1 MIQKNNCLKLLLLTI
16 LLNLA
21 HSLLFSQPV
30 RNDFPFSVSQ
40 YNAKDGLPQNQ
51 VIEITEWKDG
61 VVVSTMNGLAS
72 YDGTEFTPLVT
83 PNRKY
88 SGVPYKLFYN
98 KSSEELFGWASS
110 GDYHRIFPRYEKLY
124 SYSCA
129 SSDKNILVGI
139 TVDGLIRMSGLN
151 MKVIYNTCKTDIKDA
166 VAIVLCGDYYFVS
179 DNNHLYKVNKNTGK
193 KQIILDGYF
202 GVLKKNPYANEVI
215 AVNGDVFYISADTMR
230 RVPLIDAPSTS
241 VVFRDI
247 EFPAENEILI
257 TSSRG
262 LYYVKNGQPFFYDMK
277 DGLTSGSLYAL
288 YYHPSENCIFVGT
301 GNKGLMVLTPKIA
314 KTYYTASETDISQ
327 SFTSIVRD
335 EQGSV
340 YSTASKGNIIKIDR
354 NGNQETY
361 LSIDKHV
368 ASVSWI
374 NNRLYIGTYGK
385 GVLIYQNRILKDSIQ
400 PPLLPSLHVQVIYK
414 DIENNLW
421 IGCYGGIVKQVSGGK
436 CEQVLSTKGN
446 IVSVYELRN
455 GNLCFGGA
463 GEFFILNKAGKE
475 ILHLGEKDGLR
486 EGEVRCF
493 YEDDSGRLWIGTY
506 GGGLFVYDRNKLT
519 SVNNKLGCELN
530 QDIFTL
536 IKSGDGRIFMS
547 SNEGIWSVQERKLQD
562 FYKGIIP
569 YLIPEYY
576 GEEAGIENTEFNG
589 GFCNNYLKQ
598 DGKIWFPSIDGLV
611 EFRIEKRHLYR
622 KIVPKFKSVIIN
634 DTIVALSSIFSRDVH
649 TIQFDFYYPSFS
661 RQNNIYYQYKLAG
674 ENFPGNWSPLQKSR
688 QVVLKMLPPGKYT
701 FCVRAV
707 DSFNDP
713 DPEVL
718 SYEFS
723 ITPYF
728 YETKWF
734 VFLLSFVIIMV
745 VYFFVRF
752 QIRRIQIRNKVNN
765 TLLELKLKAIQSKM
779 NPHFMFNS
787 LNNII
792 YLLTTGKHK
801 EAERLLED
809 FSLLLRRF
817 LEKSDDFFISLR
829 EELEIIELYLSIQQ
843 KRYNYLFDYK
853 VEYPPETGEIL
864 IPSMLIQPFVEN
876 AVIHGIAHSKQHC
889 HLEISVRNADNVL
902 EIRIQ
907 DNGIGRKR
915 AAEINKDRRH
925 HDSQGTRLIN
935 DKIRIMRR
943 KYGHDIS
950 FQILDMKE
958 EHLSGTI
965 VLINIP
971 VYDNRLRNY

>member
-1 MIQKNNCLKLLLLTI
+1 MIQKTNCLKLLLLTI

-21 HSLLFSQPV
+21 HSLLFGQPV
-30 RNDFPFSVSQ
+30 RHDFPFSVSQ

-72 YDGTEFTPLVT
+72 YDGTAFTPLT
-83 PNRKY
+83 TNGKY
-88 SGVPYKLFYN
+88 NNIPYQLFYN
-98 KSSEELFGWASS
+98 KSSEELFGWASE
-110 GDYHRIFPRYEKLY
+110 GDYSRIFPRYEKLY
-124 SYSCA
+124 SYSCVSA
-129 SSDKNILVGI
+129 DKNILVGI
-139 TVDGLIRMSGLN
+139 TVDGLIRMSGYN
-151 MKVIYNTCKTDIKDA
+151 TKIVYNTCKTDIKDA

-202 GVLKKNPYANEVI
+202 GVLKKSPYANEVI
-215 AVNGDVFYISADTMR
+215 AVNGDVFYISTGTIR
-230 RVPLIDAPSTS
+230 RIPLIDSPSTS

-247 EFPAENEILI
+247 EFLAENEILI

-301 GNKGLMVLTPKIA
+301 GNKGLMVLTLKIA
-314 KTYYTASETDISQ
+314 KTYYTTSETDISQ
-327 SFTSIVRD
+327 SFTSVVQDQR
-335 EQGSV
+335 GLV
-340 YSTASKGNIIKIDR
+340 YSTASKGNIIKIDK

-361 LSIDKHV
+361 LSVDRHV
-368 ASVSWI
+368 ASISWI
-374 NNRLYIGTYGK
+374 NNKLYIGTYGK
-385 GVLIYQNRILKDSIQ
+385 GLLIYQNKLLKDSIQ
-400 PPLLPSLHVQVIYK
+400 LPLLPSLHVQVIYK
-414 DIENNLW
+414 DRENNIW
-421 IGCYGGIVKQVSGGK
+421 IGAQGGIVKQIPGGK
-436 CEQVLSTKGN
+436 IRTVLETKGN
-446 IVSVYELRN
+446 IVSAYELKN
-455 GNLCFGGA
+455 GNLCFGGSD
-463 GEFFILNKAGKE
+463 GFFILTKEGKLICHIGERQGLKGKE
-475 ILHLGEKDGLR
+475 T
-486 EGEVRCF
+486 RCF
-493 YEDDSGRLWIGTY
+493 YEDERGCLWVGTY
-506 GGGLFVYDRNKLT
+506 GGGLYAYDKNRLVSLNSKPD
-519 SVNNKLGCELN
+519 CELN
-530 QDIFTL
+530 KDIFTL
-536 IKSGDGRIFMS
+536 VKCKNGQIYMS
-547 SNEGIWSVQERKLQD
+547 SNEGIWSVRERKLQD
-562 FYKGIIP
+562 FYTGRIS
-569 YLIPEYY
+569 YLVPEYH
-576 GEEAGIENTEFNG
+576 GEEAGIKNTEFNG
-589 GFCNNYLKQ
+589 GFYNNYLKQ
-598 DGKIWFPSIDGLV
+598 EGKIWFPSIDGLV
-611 EFRIEKRHLYR
+611 AFGIGRDLSYR
-622 KIVPKFKSVIIN
+622 KIVPRFKSVIIN
-634 DTIVALSSIFSRDVH
+634 DTVVPLSSVFSRDVH

-661 RQNNIYYQYKLAG
+661 RQNNIYYQYKLVG
-674 ENFPGNWSPLQKSR
+674 EDFPGNWSPLQKSR

-701 FCVRAV
+701 FCVRAI

-713 DPEVL
+713 NPEIL

-734 VFLLSFVIIMV
+734 VFLLSFVIIAV

-752 QIRRIQIRNKVNN
+752 QIRRIQTRNKVNN

-817 LEKSDDFFISLR
+817 LEKSDDFFISLS

-853 VEYPPETGEIL
+853 VEYPPEAGEIQ

-889 HLEISVRNADNVL
+889 YLEVSVRNIDNVL

-915 AAEINKDRRH
+915 AAEINKGRKH
-925 HDSQGTRLIN
+925 HDSHGTRLIN

-943 KYGHDIS
+943 KYGHNIS
-950 FQILDMKE
+950 FQILDIKQ
-958 EHLSGTI
+958 EHLSGTV